1 MTIDN
6 NIQLLK
12 EIPGTQRYIPIDGM
26 LVRNG
31 DYLYFKVGIDEIV
44 VRITRNNDD
53 IAIVR
58 RDDMY
63 QLYIEDCSDNYK
75 VYIENIPHLIIEVSV
90 DSLAL
95 ENPIFQINNQS

>member
-31 DYLYFKVGIDEIV
+31 DFLYFKVGIDETV

-58 RDDMY
+58 YNDMY

-75 VYIENIPHLIIEVSV
+75 VYIENIPPLIIEVSV
-90 DSLAL
+90 DSLGL
-95 ENPIFQINNQS
+95 ESPIFQVNHP